1 MNTQG
6 VQTYSELLQTWTGSD
21 LRNRNLHS
29 YFCIHLIPV
38 PNILRNVWI
47 WSTKCKNFNIQ
58 YLGWKSFHQI
68 KVNKICCQLSDMYI
82 LRIWSLIETSEA
94 VQTNKNI
101 NSNLT
106 KPYLYQNLSVLSCV
120 WRYSGGCLMDDLDID
135 WTSQVSCVDQ
145 PVTVSRRL
153 ILCFAGRFCSCYH
166 FTNSIRLKTVCNCL
180 LSTSFYT
187 SLFT

>member
-21 LRNRNLHS
+21 LRNKNHHS

-68 KVNKICCQLSDMYI
+68 KVNKICCQLSHMYI
-82 LRIWSLIETSEA
+82 LCICSLIETSKA

-106 KPYLYQNLSVLSCV
+106 KPYLYQNLSVLSFV
-120 WRYSGGCLMDDLDID
+120 WQYSGWLFDGWLGHWLN
-135 WTSQVSCVDQ
+135 Q
-145 PVTVSRRL
+145 PSELRWSTCHCIQKTHSVLRR
-153 ILCFAGRFCSCYH
+153 
-166 FTNSIRLKTVCNCL
+166 
-180 LSTSFYT
+180 
-187 SLFT
+187 